1 MEKVPWARKIRTRP
15 CEEFLAWLVRGDYQ
29 EGDDCDWAEA
39 ARKEKLLNKWRRRG
53 ELEWRLKTSSQVLGR
68 AQTGS
73 ADPLGLGVGAGLA
86 APESPYWSEEEEGRG
101 WSSPVRGEREDL
113 GGLESDSSG
122 QSVVTHIRTPP
133 HITVLEE
140 QQEEEEARTPERQQE
155 RPEEKLVNKIPTPPP
170 SVVPPTKRLVLNL
183 ESGETGPGVE
193 TAGVGEHSQV
203 ELSGLVRS
211 DVKRLRLC

>member
-1 MEKVPWARKIRTRP
+1 MEWGLT
-15 CEEFLAWLVRGDYQ
+15 
-29 EGDDCDWAEA
+29 
-39 ARKEKLLNKWRRRG
+39 
-53 ELEWRLKTSSQVLGR
+53 TSSQVLGR
-68 AQTGS
+68 AQTGA

-86 APESPYWSEEEEGRG
+86 APESPYWSEEEEEEEEGRG
-101 WSSPVRGEREDL
+101 WSSPVRGEREEL

-140 QQEEEEARTPERQQE
+140 QEEEEVARTPERLEE
-155 RPEEKLVNKIPTPPP
+155 RPDERLVNKIPTPPP

-183 ESGETGPGVE
+183 ESGETGPRGE
-193 TAGVGEHSQV
+193 TAGGAEHSQG

>member
-1 MEKVPWARKIRTRP
+1 M
-15 CEEFLAWLVRGDYQ
+15 
-29 EGDDCDWAEA
+29 
-39 ARKEKLLNKWRRRG
+39 
-53 ELEWRLKTSSQVLGR
+53 EWRLKTSSQVLGR

-101 WSSPVRGEREDL
+101 WSSPVRGEREEL

-140 QQEEEEARTPERQQE
+140 QQEEEEVARTPER
-155 RPEEKLVNKIPTPPP
+155 PEERLVNKIPTPPP
-170 SVVPPTKRLVLNL
+170 SIVPPTKRLVLNL
-183 ESGETGPGVE
+183 DSGETGPRGE
-193 TAGVGEHSQV
+193 TAGGAEHTQV
-203 ELSGLVRS
+203 ELSGLVRRN
-211 DVKRLRLC
+211 VRRLRLC

>member
-39 ARKEKLLNKWRRRG
+39 ARKEKLLKKWRRRG
-53 ELEWRLKTSSQVLGR
+53 ELEWRLTTSSQVLGR
-68 AQTGS
+68 AQTGA

-86 APESPYWSEEEEGRG
+86 APESPYWSEEEEEEEEGRG
-101 WSSPVRGEREDL
+101 WSSPVRGEREEL

-140 QQEEEEARTPERQQE
+140 QQEEEVARTPERLEE
-155 RPEEKLVNKIPTPPP
+155 RPDERLVNKIPTPPP
-170 SVVPPTKRLVLNL
+170 SVVPPPRGWSSTSRAARLGRGVRRPRRQ
-183 ESGETGPGVE
+183 STGRWSFP
-193 TAGVGEHSQV
+193 AS
-203 ELSGLVRS
+203 
-211 DVKRLRLC
+211 